1 MTSTTER
8 RVGQVKWFN
17 NKAGYGFITI
27 TENAV
32 QKDIFTHYSTIQVAN
47 SQYKY
52 LIQGEYVEFDLVD
65 STNDSHEIQAVNV
78 TGINRGPLMCET
90 RKVNQSGQ
98 DGPVG
103 PTTRPAKKHT
113 TRKPRSQT
121 AADSTETKDEVS
133 DKPEDQPE
141 GEFKTVVSKKDK
153 QSAKSK

>member
-1 MTSTTER
+1 MSSTTER

-27 TENAV
+27 TENGV

-90 RKVNQSGQ
+90 RKVNQ

-103 PTTRPAKKHT
+103 STTRPAKKHT
-113 TRKPRSQT
+113 TRKPRPQT
-121 AADSTETKDEVS
+121 AAAADSTETKDESS
-133 DKPEDQPE
+133 DKPEDQSE
-141 GEFKTVVSKKDK
+141 GEFKTVVSKKDR